1 MSMSLI
7 SRNWRELISPN
18 KLMVEETSAT
28 YGKFIAEPLE
38 RGFGITIGNSLRRIL
53 LSSLQGAAITHVRIE
68 GVKHE
73 FTTLNGIV
81 QDVTEINLNLKN
93 VIFRSQTEGP
103 VSIRLKAQGPGT
115 VTARNFDLPHD
126 LEILNPDLFIA
137 ELQPGGSINIEAVVS
152 LGKGYVPAERNRKEG
167 DPVGTIPLD
176 SMFSPIRKVNF
187 QVPSARVGQITD
199 YDKLVLEV
207 WTNGAVS
214 PADAVAYAASI
225 LKRQLQIF
233 INFAEEEEPVQ
244 QSVSAVTGSTTAGTA
259 EQAARL
265 NEYLT
270 KSVDELELSVRS
282 ANCLKNANIR
292 YIGELVQRTEA
303 EMLKTKNF
311 GRKSLQE
318 IKDLLEGMGLALGMK
333 IDGWAPPMGGGSGG
347 TLG

>member
-1 MSMSLI
+1 MSLI
-7 SRNWRELISPN
+7 SRNWRELIQPN
-18 KLMVEETSAT
+18 KLLVEESTAN
-28 YGKFIAEPLE
+28 YGKFVAEPLE

-73 FTTLNGIV
+73 FTTINGVV

-93 VIFRSQTEGP
+93 VIFQAESEGP
-103 VSIRLKAQGPGT
+103 ITIRLKASGPKT
-115 VTARNFDLPHD
+115 VTAADFELPHD
-126 LEILNPDLFIA
+126 LEILNPEIFIA
-137 ELQPGGSINIEAVVS
+137 ELQPGGELNIEAVVRM
-152 LGKGYVPAERNRKEG
+152 GKGYVPAERNRREG

-176 SMFSPIRKVNF
+176 AMFSPIRRVNF

-207 WTNGAVS
+207 WTNGAVT
-214 PADAVAYAASI
+214 PADAVAYAAAI
-225 LKRQLQIF
+225 LKKQLQIF
-233 INFAEEEEPVQ
+233 INFVEEEEPQ
-244 QSVSAVTGSTTAGTA
+244 QAAVSSVIGGSANNA

-265 NEYLT
+265 NEYLS

-292 YIGELVQRTEA
+292 FIGELVQRTEA

-318 IKDLLEGMGLALGMK
+318 IKDLLESMGLSLGMK
-333 IDGWAPPMGGGSGG
+333 VEGWTIPVPGSGG

>member
-1 MSMSLI
+1 MSLI
-7 SRNWRELISPN
+7 SRNWRELIQPN
-18 KLMVEETSAT
+18 KLAVEENTQT
-28 YGKFIAEPLE
+28 YGKFVAEPLE

-73 FTTLNGIV
+73 FTTISGVV

-93 VIFRSQTEGP
+93 VIFRAQSEGP
-103 VSIRLKAQGPGT
+103 VTIRLKAYGPRT
-115 VTARNFDLPHD
+115 VKASDFELPHD

-137 ELQPGGSINIEAVVS
+137 ELQQGGELNIEAVVRM
-152 LGKGYVPAERNRKEG
+152 GKGYVPAERNRREG

-207 WTNGAVS
+207 WTNGAVT
-214 PADAVAYAASI
+214 PMDAVAYAAAI
-225 LKRQLQIF
+225 LKKQLQIF

-244 QSVSAVTGSTTAGTA
+244 QSVSAGIGGGSGSA
-259 EQAARL
+259 EQAAKL
-265 NEYLT
+265 NEYLS

-292 YIGELVQRTEA
+292 YIGELVQRSEA

-318 IKDLLEGMGLALGMK
+318 IKDLLESMGLSLGMK
-333 IDGWAPPMGGGSGG
+333 IEGWTMPMAGSSSG

>member
-1 MSMSLI
+1 MSLI
-7 SRNWRELISPN
+7 SRNWRELIQPN
-18 KLMVEETSAT
+18 KLLIEESTAN
-28 YGKFIAEPLE
+28 YGKFVAEPLE

-73 FTTLNGIV
+73 FTTINGVV

-93 VIFRSQTEGP
+93 VIFQAQSEGP
-103 VSIRLKAQGPGT
+103 VTIRLKVNGPRT
-115 VTARNFDLPHD
+115 VKASDFELPHD

-137 ELQPGGSINIEAVVS
+137 ELQSGGELNIEAVVRM
-152 LGKGYVPAERNRKEG
+152 GKGYVPAERNRREG

-176 SMFSPIRKVNF
+176 SMFSPIRRVNF

-207 WTNGAVS
+207 WTNGAVT
-214 PADAVAYAASI
+214 PADAVAYAAAI
-225 LKRQLQIF
+225 LKKQLQIF
-233 INFAEEEEPVQ
+233 INFVEEEEPQ
-244 QSVSAVTGSTTAGTA
+244 QTMTSSTVGGVASSA
-259 EQAARL
+259 EQAAKL
-265 NEYLT
+265 NEYLS

-318 IKDLLEGMGLALGMK
+318 IKDLLESMGLALGMK
-333 IDGWAPPMGGGSGG
+333 IEGWTMPMSGGTGG